1 MIEKI
6 YGYNGVSGNDR
17 RTLVMNIT
25 ITGSNKGV
33 IIVRWLRKCEASC

>member
-1 MIEKI
+1 MVEKR

-25 ITGSNKGV
+25 LDLTKV
-33 IIVRWLRKCEASC
+33 